1 MLNLGIEFPE
11 QGVAGLFDLGSAP
24 EPGPAEILI
33 RTQYSGVTNGTERHA
48 MMGDFNWKSYPGRHG
63 YQHVGIVEKT
73 GSAVSGFQEGDR
85 LFFGRY
91 VGHRGWH
98 VQEVDDADTNAYRS
112 HLCLPLPDDVDPELC
127 ALFGVAGVAMRAV
140 RRCRVADG
148 HRVWVVGAGLIG
160 QFAAQAARAFGA
172 QVAVTDVIDKRLE
185 IAEKAG
191 AHRVLNATK
200 ENTYQAL
207 QEGGPYDRIIDASG
221 YPPLFAEVHEHN
233 LLAYRGVIGAIAVR
247 GDTVFPWSMFHGREA
262 SIEVSCHF
270 SLDDLQVVLHFVRR
284 GTIQIEPLVLHRAP
298 VTEAPK
304 LYEMLRDHR
313 EEMLGIVFQWDV
325 NLA

>member
-1 MLNLGIEFPE
+1 MPNTGIEFPE
-11 QGVAGLFDLGSAP
+11 QGIAQLFDLGPPPDANP
-24 EPGPAEILI
+24 TEIVI

-48 MMGDFNWKSYPGRHG
+48 MMGEFNWQHYPGRHG
-63 YQHVGIVEKT
+63 YQHVGVVEKA
-73 GSAVSGFQEGDR
+73 GSEVSGFQEGDK

-98 VQEVDDADTNAYRS
+98 VQDVGSTDAKSYGS
-112 HLCLPLPDDVDPELC
+112 HLCLPLPDDVDVELC

-140 RRCRVADG
+140 RRCRVGNG

-172 QVAVTDVIDKRLE
+172 HVTITDLIGKRLE
-185 IAEKAG
+185 IAKQVGINRA
-191 AHRVLNATK
+191 LNASDTDL
-200 ENTYQAL
+200 YDAL

-221 YPPLFAEVHEHN
+221 YPPLFTEIHKHN

-247 GDTVFPWSMFHGREA
+247 GETVFPWSMMHGREA

-270 SLDDLQVVLHFVRR
+270 SVDDLQVVLHFFQR
-284 GTIQIEPLVLHRAP
+284 GVIQIAPLVLHRAP
-298 VTEAPK
+298 ISEAPK
-304 LYEMLRDHR
+304 LYEMLRDRR
-313 EEMLGIVFQWDV
+313 EEMLGIIFRWDE
-325 NLA
+325 